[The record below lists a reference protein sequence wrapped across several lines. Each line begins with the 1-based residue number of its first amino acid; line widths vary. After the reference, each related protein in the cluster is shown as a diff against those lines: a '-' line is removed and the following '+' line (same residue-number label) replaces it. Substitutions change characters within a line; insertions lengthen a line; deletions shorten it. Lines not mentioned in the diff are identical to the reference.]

1 MAGFLGDWYLWVKA
15 GHVLFAFFWIA
26 GLFTLP
32 RYLVHQAGES
42 PGSEQDGR
50 WAERTKKLR
59 AMILTPSLILVWL
72 LGLLLAMNLGFQGGW
87 LHAKIA
93 VVLLLTGYHGWMV
106 SLSKRM
112 AAGARPMTERKLR
125 LWNEL
130 PALLLAIIVVLVIVR
145 PF

>member
-1 MAGFLGDWYLWVKA
+1 MSSALDLIRGAGWPILAVMA
-15 GHVLFAFFWIA
+15 
-26 GLFTLP
+26 
-32 RYLVHQAGES
+32 
-42 PGSEQDGR
+42 
-50 WAERTKKLR
+50 
-59 AMILTPSLILVWL
+59 
-72 LGLLLAMNLGFQGGW
+72 
-87 LHAKIA
+87 A